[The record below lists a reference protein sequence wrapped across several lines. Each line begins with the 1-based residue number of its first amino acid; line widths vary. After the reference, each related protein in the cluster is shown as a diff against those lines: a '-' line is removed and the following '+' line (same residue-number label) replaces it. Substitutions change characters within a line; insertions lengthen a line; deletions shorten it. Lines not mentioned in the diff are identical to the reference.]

1 MYANIE
7 IADCGPAPP
16 TFAHETPRRRLLS
29 LVEPPEGAPQIGTS
43 AKEHLVRPR
52 ASPRFFVCSAML
64 RMLKWARFQ
73 MRNSHLLSSALI
85 CAFFGLPKQEAS
97 RRRNG
102 PLSGQMGPLFENGF
116 FLLKPM
122 ARGHPLPRPGT
133 LPPPIGDR
141 FQQVVED
148 VEPYY

>member
-1 MYANIE
+1 V
-7 IADCGPAPP
+7 G
-16 TFAHETPRRRLLS
+16 
-29 LVEPPEGAPQIGTS
+29 GAG
-43 AKEHLVRPR
+43 
-52 ASPRFFVCSAML
+52 
-64 RMLKWARFQ
+64 
-73 MRNSHLLSSALI
+73 
-85 CAFFGLPKQEAS
+85 
-97 RRRNG
+97 RRNQPMRKGISVILDARLCTAAYPLRPNNG
-102 PLSGQMGPLFENGF
+102 PSSRQMGPLFENGF